1 MSTGII
7 FNGARPGAAAQ
18 VKAALGTSIKTQL
31 QVKPTQGALYV
42 AEWGIQIDAVV
53 AFGTVE
59 LMEADV
65 AATVTALAPYAYGTD
80 PDGLIALLAPS
91 GTSASGYAASAEGTV
106 TAASRILDIAIMG
119 PVTQYIKQFPLGK
132 RPAIGKNLFGRV
144 RTTMSAAVNGIC
156 WMVLDT
162 EP

>member
-1 MSTGII
+1 MATGII
-7 FNGARPGAAAQ
+7 FNGPQPTTAAQ
-18 VKAALGTSIKTQL
+18 AKAALGTSIKTQL
-31 QVKPTQGALYV
+31 QVKPTGGVLYV

-59 LMEADV
+59 LVQTDV
-65 AATVTALAPYAYGTD
+65 AATVTGQAPYAYGND
-80 PDGLIALLAPS
+80 PDGLIALQAPS
-91 GTSASGYAASAEGTV
+91 GASASGYAASAEGTV
-106 TAASRILDIAIMG
+106 TATRVLDIAIMG
-119 PVTQYIKQFPLGK
+119 PVTQYAKQFPLGK
-132 RPAIGKNLFGRV
+132 RPAILINKFGRI